1 MRCSAPPM
9 PKPERRLETE
19 RRALER
25 ALSRLSSLQVELA
38 FHRARDPLVRY
49 RAFRSGRLELR
60 MHEALSNAPNEV
72 LHSLVDW
79 VLKRG
84 DRGERLDR
92 HLDSLAVE
100 LRRDTSPPPIL
111 LRGEVHDLGE
121 ISSEVLER
129 HFVPGRAPAR
139 SPLTLLASRPSSAVT
154 WGPRRT
160 ASAKARKSILF
171 GSYDPVLDLVR
182 VHPRLDRADVPRRFV
197 AFVLFHELL
206 HAAIPAQRTPS
217 GRVVH
222 HTPTFRRYE
231 RNHPDWE
238 WAEAWERE
246 NIRRLAS
253 S

>member
-1 MRCSAPPM
+1 MRKLRPL
-9 PKPERRLETE
+9 LESD

-25 ALSRLSSLQVELA
+25 SLSRLSSLQVELA
-38 FHRARDPLVRY
+38 FHRARDPLIRY
-49 RAFRSGRLELR
+49 RAFRSGRLELK
-60 MHEALSNAPNEV
+60 MHEALSDAPSEV
-72 LHSLVDW
+72 MHSLVDW

-84 DRGERLDR
+84 DQGERLDR
-92 HLDSLAVE
+92 HLESLAMR
-100 LRRDTSPPPIL
+100 LRREAPPPTIKL
-111 LRGEVHDLGE
+111 VGEVHDLGTMA
-121 ISSEVLER
+121 SEVLER
-129 HFVPGRAPAR
+129 HFTATRIDPSSPHCILPG
-139 SPLTLLASRPSSAVT
+139 RPSSAVT

-197 AFVLFHELL
+197 AFVLFHEFL

-217 GRVVH
+217 GTLVH
-222 HTPTFRRYE
+222 HTPTFRRHE

>member
-1 MRCSAPPM
+1 MRKIDPCLEN
-9 PKPERRLETE
+9 ERRS
-19 RRALER
+19 LER
-25 ALSRLSSLQVELA
+25 SLSRLSSLQVELA

-60 MHEALSNAPNEV
+60 MHEALADAPPEV
-72 LHSLVDW
+72 LSSLVDW

-84 DRGERLDR
+84 DRGQRLDR
-92 HLDSLAVE
+92 HLDVLALR
-100 LRRDTSPPPIL
+100 LRRASTPPPLL
-111 LRGEVHDLGE
+111 LRGEIHHLGE

-129 HFVPGRAPAR
+129 HFTPAKIDPR
-139 SPLTLLASRPSSAVT
+139 SPLCALPPRPASAVT

-171 GSYDPVLDLVR
+171 GSYDPVHDLVR

-197 AFVLFHELL
+197 AFVVFHEFL
-206 HAAIPAQRTPS
+206 HAAVPAQRSPS
-217 GRVVH
+217 GRIVH
-222 HTPTFRRYE
+222 HTPTFRRHE